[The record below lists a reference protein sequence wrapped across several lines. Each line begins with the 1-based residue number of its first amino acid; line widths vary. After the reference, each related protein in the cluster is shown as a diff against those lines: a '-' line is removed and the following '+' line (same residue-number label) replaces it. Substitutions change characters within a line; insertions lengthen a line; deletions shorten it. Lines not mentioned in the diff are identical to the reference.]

1 MLISAEGEHYCR
13 YRRVS
18 HLIPAWLHLLGR
30 LWIHSKN
37 STRLRCITMARITIR
52 LKTKTTVVTTG
63 DSCVSYF
70 LAFQLSFWR
79 WEALK
84 LFDYRSPEAAPTTSR
99 RNGRK
104 NGIFLLDASSTRPY
118 CFPAL
123 ASIFPFFPLL
133 FLRNKLQTW
142 VGIFPFAACECIVN
156 MAYEIC
162 GRMEG
167 KLVGGVLQG

>member
-1 MLISAEGEHYCR
+1 VLISAEGEHYCR

-52 LKTKTTVVTTG
+52 LKTKTTVVMTG

-84 LFDYRSPEAAPTTSR
+84 LFVYRSPEAAPKTSR

-104 NGIFLLDASSTRPY
+104 NGISLLDASSTRLVY
-118 CFPAL
+118 CFTAL
-123 ASIFPFFPLL
+123 ASIFPFLFPPCDAEQITNLGGHL
-133 FLRNKLQTW
+133 SF
-142 VGIFPFAACECIVN
+142 CS
-156 MAYEIC
+156 M
-162 GRMEG
+162 RMHCKYG
-167 KLVGGVLQG
+167 L